1 MFSALNRGR
10 FNTLGG
16 RSMIWRWQTAEAERL
31 NPRATRGDSELE
43 RTGRDTHSPS
53 RSRGT
58 TRPWTPGRPGRSRRS
73 WRRAGCKP
81 RTCPGWWRPARPGP
95 GTGRRW
101 CPAWRTSSL
110 WSPCSWPP
118 GSCPALQTQNGRTK
132 QLAVASEQA
141 AAQTQQTKKKAEA
154 MFAAAFSGRNDA
166 LSYCVNAKHLLV
178 CSGAKYR
185 IGSVCVFPELIRR
198 IQ

>member
-1 MFSALNRGR
+1 MFLALNRGR
-10 FNTLGG
+10 FNTLGSK
-16 RSMIWRWQTAEAERL
+16 SMIWRWQTAERL

-101 CPAWRTSSL
+101 CRAWRTSSL

-118 GSCPALQTQNGRTK
+118 GSCPALQTQNGGTK
-132 QLAVASEQA
+132 QLALASEQA
-141 AAQTQQTKKKAEA
+141 AAQTQQQKKK
-154 MFAAAFSGRNDA
+154 SGGNVCGRVQRPERRL
-166 LSYCVNAKHLLV
+166 LSYCVDAKHLLV